1 MSVRRRRSGAVAV
14 LLTGVLTGCASVVG
28 SPPPSAPVYG
38 PPPTPTPAV
47 TEPSSDDLAVA
58 QQRAEEWLATT
69 PMPEQAVRVEKSPSA
84 TFGQVWHGWVCT
96 PTAEVKAY
104 WTIAGLTPGET
115 LNWMLE
121 HPTPGLVLTRTQPV
135 AADDSMDGALM
146 GATPADSPLEG
157 IAFTYASIDG
167 GTAVRAQIG
176 AVPAM
181 ASCPTPP
188 GGGSWGRPGEG

>member
-1 MSVRRRRSGAVAV
+1 M
-14 LLTGVLTGCASVVG
+14 LLTVALTGCASAIAG
-28 SPPPSAPVYG
+28 PPTSAPSYG
-38 PPPTPTPAV
+38 PPPTATATATQPP
-47 TEPSSDDLAVA
+47 SDDIAVA
-58 QQRAEEWLATT
+58 QQRAQEWLATT
-69 PMPEQAVRVEKSPSA
+69 PMPAQAIRVESSPSGIFA
-84 TFGQVWHGWVCT
+84 QVWHGWVCT

-104 WTIAGLTPGET
+104 WTIAGMTPGET

-121 HPTPGLVLTRTQPV
+121 HPTPVLVLTRTQPV
-135 AADDSMDGALM
+135 AADEQMDGALM

-157 IAFTYASIDG
+157 IAFTYAAVEG

-188 GGGSWGRPGEG
+188 GGGTWGRPGEG